1 MTLLSA
7 YDTTSLYPSF
17 VTPSPTQSCFQGGN
31 IGNSKSSHFNS
42 MSSGSTTATR
52 KPRKNKLPL
61 AKIFKSK
68 SLLSNTC
75 SQTLFSTAGKSLI
88 DERNNLRALEKQR
101 KDLLTSLGGIYG
113 MDYRSAKFSFMN
125 ERQATAEANG
135 QRDMRKRWDNKVTNR
150 ELVGE
155 WVDSTEESRKGWEDE
170 VWDVMRM
177 RIEEETKKA
186 SGASLVVRSDVEELE
201 NRLRKVMPSWEAGMS
216 IGNTLRTVTSGHS
229 ISRQST
235 AEGHLE
241 PPFSPITSKR
251 GSNSNGS
258 FSDDFFF
265 DSLSG
270 LPTNG
275 PDASSFQ
282 SIESGSRYRRSATS
296 EGSVSWA

>member
-1 MTLLSA
+1 
-7 YDTTSLYPSF
+7 
-17 VTPSPTQSCFQGGN
+17 
-31 IGNSKSSHFNS
+31 
-42 MSSGSTTATR
+42 
-52 KPRKNKLPL
+52 
-61 AKIFKSK
+61 
-68 SLLSNTC
+68 
-75 SQTLFSTAGKSLI
+75 
-88 DERNNLRALEKQR
+88 
-101 KDLLTSLGGIYG
+101 

-186 SGASLVVRSDVEELE
+186 SGASLVVRRDVEELE